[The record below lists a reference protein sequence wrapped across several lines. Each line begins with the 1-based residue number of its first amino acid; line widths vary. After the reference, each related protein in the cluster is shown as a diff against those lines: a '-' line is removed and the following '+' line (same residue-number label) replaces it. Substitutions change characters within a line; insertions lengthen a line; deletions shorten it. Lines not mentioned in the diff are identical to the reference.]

1 MTFDELTTA
10 IGEAV
15 PNAITATQTE
25 TRDPSVTI
33 DAASLL
39 EVMTHLKTDPA
50 LQFDTLS
57 NLCGVDY
64 FETDPKHVKKFPHES
79 RLEVVY
85 HLFSL
90 THRHRL
96 TVKVALDR
104 DAATPT
110 VPSVAGLWSAADWH
124 ERECFDLFGI
134 RFDGH
139 PNLVRILCPDDWVG
153 HPLRKDYEQPLE
165 YDGIRGR

>member
-1 MTFDELTTA
+1 MTFDELVA
-10 IGEAV
+10 ALSESHGEAV
-15 PNAITATQTE
+15 VSTNTE

-33 DAASLL
+33 AADAVPA
-39 EVMTHLKTDPA
+39 VMAWLRDDPGTR
-50 LQFDTLS
+50 FDTLS

-64 FETDPKHVKKFPHES
+64 FETDPKFVKKFPHDP

-90 THRHRL
+90 EHRHRL

-104 DAATPT
+104 DADPPT

-124 ERECFDLFGI
+124 ERECFDLYGV
-134 RFDGH
+134 RFEGH